1 MTESNKSDSELPE
14 DLSEENNRQQ
24 EIPGN
29 NLDDGMGRS
38 LETLASAF
46 KASARRWEAIVYPSM
61 FAFVLLAAY
70 GFFLIYNLTTDVRRV
85 ADNMDNIVTSM
96 EEMSVNMEVVSH
108 NMVVMTQT
116 LDSQSSSMQEMT
128 FYMRNMNVSMGQM
141 RYDISIMNNSVSRPM
156 QFMNTFMPW

>member
-1 MTESNKSDSELPE
+1 MTESNKSDNELPE
-14 DLSEENNRQQ
+14 DLSEENNRQR
-24 EIPGN
+24 ETPGN
-29 NLDDGMGRS
+29 SLEDGMGQS

-85 ADNMDNIVTSM
+85 ADNMDNIVISM